1 MKPALLLIL
10 MILVAGL
17 SVFLG
22 RYPAQ
27 GFTSADSL
35 LNDELAQRLIL
46 NIRLPRIAAGLLL
59 GMSLAAAGA
68 VFQMVFANP
77 LVEPGFLGVSQG
89 AGFGAA
95 LCIVAVSAN
104 PLAVQASAL
113 AFALAGL
120 ALSFLLARVFRFG
133 GRILR
138 LVLAGIAVSALFS
151 SGLGML
157 KLAADPMDQLP
168 EITFWLLGGLWGAT
182 WRQVLFVLPPACAGL
197 IVVFLLRW
205 RLNVLS
211 LDDRVAHSLG
221 SRPDRER
228 LLLLFSAVL
237 VTASTVSMSGLV
249 GWIGL
254 MVPHAARRFFGAD
267 AAKSLPAAMAMG
279 AITVVLCDD
288 LARAALPSEVPLG
301 ILTSILGV
309 LVFLAFMAA
318 PPRGRA
324 VRE

>member
-1 MKPALLLIL
+1 MKTALLLTAV
-10 MILVAGL
+10 ILVAAG
-17 SVFLG
+17 SVLLG

-27 GFTSADSL
+27 GFTGADTL
-35 LNDELAQRLIL
+35 MHDELAQRLVL
-46 NIRLPRIAAGLLL
+46 NIRLPRIAAALLV

-104 PLAVQASAL
+104 PAAVQASAL

-120 ALSFLLARVFRFG
+120 ALSCLLARIFRFG
-133 GRILR
+133 GWILR

-151 SGLGML
+151 AGLGML
-157 KLAADPMDQLP
+157 KLAADPVGQLP

-182 WRQVLFVLPPACAGL
+182 WRQVLFVLPPVSAGL
-197 IVVFLLRW
+197 TVLFLFRW

-211 LDDRVAHSLG
+211 LDDRTAHSLG
-221 SRPDRER
+221 SAPGRER
-228 LLLLFSAVL
+228 LLLLFAAVL
-237 VTASTVSMSGLV
+237 VTASAVSISGLV

-267 AAKSLPAAMAMG
+267 SSKSLPSAMLMG
-279 AITVVLCDD
+279 ALAVILCDD
-288 LARAALPSEVPLG
+288 LARAALPTEVPLG

-309 LVFLAFMAA
+309 LVFLSFMTAGS
-318 PPRGRA
+318 RGKA
-324 VRE
+324 VRG